1 MQRNVRMPDNQSSKQ
16 APYESALEEL
26 YARATQLRRA
36 EGSEIERVAGLAYDE
51 DPALAVKLFFHLG
64 DERGGKGER
73 EIFQACMDW
82 MVFNHPEVLLE
93 LLPLIPAFARWDQLI
108 RLTVSE
114 NEEVAGEATKLVTEQ
129 FLEDV
134 RALGDL
140 KEGKAV
146 QLSAIAKWMPSS
158 ASKARNLLTVMN
170 LQEREYEQAVNELCE
185 RLRSAKKPVTTN
197 SPYLRRVLAEKK
209 HDYLQAVLK
218 GEFEKK
224 EALKNPANLYHDYAK
239 GNWQGVF
246 ETNEDYEVL
255 WQGLSQQEER
265 KGKTIATWDESNSMT
280 RYVGR
285 DTSATMLETA
295 SALTI
300 YFAERLDGAYQN
312 QFITFSD
319 HPRLVDLGKNKTLA
333 DRMLVLDKYEECSSL
348 DLNAI
353 CDVMLED
360 AVSLIRKQEELPEY
374 LLVMSDVSFD
384 AARGARW
391 NQEDAV
397 PAEEL
402 FATIREKWV
411 KASYKMPKIVYW
423 NLNGKADAVSEE
435 DSKNG
440 VIYLNGFSKEML
452 TKVMEE
458 KYEELCGKSDETKES
473 ASKETSLR
481 EEMLSKLSRDRYDV
495 VEETTALA
503 MRVLG

>member
-1 MQRNVRMPDNQSSKQ
+1 M
-16 APYESALEEL
+16 
-26 YARATQLRRA
+26 
-36 EGSEIERVAGLAYDE
+36 
-51 DPALAVKLFFHLG
+51 
-64 DERGGKGER
+64 
-73 EIFQACMDW
+73 
-82 MVFNHPEVLLE
+82 
-93 LLPLIPAFARWDQLI
+93 
-108 RLTVSE
+108 
-114 NEEVAGEATKLVTEQ
+114 TEQ

-146 QLSAIAKWMPSS
+146 QLSAIARWMPSS
-158 ASKARNLLTVMN
+158 ASKARSLLTAMN
-170 LQEREYEQAVNELCE
+170 LQDREYEQAVSELCE
-185 RLRSAKKPVTTN
+185 RLRSAKKPSTAN

-224 EALKNPANLYHDYAK
+224 ETLKNPANLYHDYAK

-246 ETNEDYEVL
+246 EANKDYEAL
-255 WQGLSQQEER
+255 WQELPKPEER

-285 DTSATMLETA
+285 GTSATMLEAA

-300 YFAERLDGAYQN
+300 YFAERLAGAYQD

-319 HPRLVDLGKNKTLA
+319 HPRLVDLGKDKSLA

-353 CDVMLED
+353 CDVILED

-391 NQEDAV
+391 NLEDAV
-397 PAEEL
+397 PADEL

-411 KASYKMPKIVYW
+411 KANYQMPKIVYW

-440 VIYLNGFSKEML
+440 VIFLNGFSKEML
-452 TKVMEE
+452 AKVMEE
-458 KYEELCGKSDETKES
+458 KYEELCGNSGEAAES
-473 ASKETSLR
+473 ASKEGTIR

-495 VEETTALA
+495 VEETTALD
-503 MRVLG
+503 MKIQG